1 MAMVLRHV
9 RAAPTATICCY
20 SVREWPILSVYTFDK
35 YLTISILMY
44 EPHSAIYTSLYTSS
58 SICMRPGSDDTVPGK
73 GYTLNEPLIG
83 YCGYI
88 SGNDCCPRCYLY
100 ILAAAIRSILYCS
113 LVCQH

>member
-1 MAMVLRHV
+1 
-9 RAAPTATICCY
+9 
-20 SVREWPILSVYTFDK
+20 
-35 YLTISILMY
+35 MY
-44 EPHSAIYTSLYTSS
+44 EPHSAIYTSLYTSIKLY
-58 SICMRPGSDDTVPGK
+58 ICMRPGSDDTVPGK

-100 ILAAAIRSILYCS
+100 ILAAAIRSIYCS

>member
-1 MAMVLRHV
+1 MSL
-9 RAAPTATICCY
+9 
-20 SVREWPILSVYTFDK
+20 ILP
-35 YLTISILMY
+35 SIQAYIL
-44 EPHSAIYTSLYTSS
+44 S

-100 ILAAAIRSILYCS
+100 ILAAAIRSIILQFSMSTLAILLFYR
-113 LVCQH
+113 LIIFF